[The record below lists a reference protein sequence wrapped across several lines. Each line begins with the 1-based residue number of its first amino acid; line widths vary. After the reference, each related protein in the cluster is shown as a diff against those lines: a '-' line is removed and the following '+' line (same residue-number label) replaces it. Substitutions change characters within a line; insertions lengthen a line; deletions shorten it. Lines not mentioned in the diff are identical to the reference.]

1 MRRMAYT
8 KVNLREVEDMAPRFG
23 YAPNVEARFA
33 RKPLE
38 LEKSGMSYFR
48 VAPEFRMPFGHTHSE
63 QEEVYL
69 VVSGSAR
76 FKIEDEVVEA
86 GPFDAV
92 RVPPGA
98 AHGMEGGPE
107 GAEIVAFG
115 APNTENADVDMQPG
129 WWA

>member
-1 MRRMAYT
+1 MAYT

-92 RVPPGA
+92 RVPAGA